1 MALARLSFPVI
12 SGNPGPSRR
21 TLDSKH
27 ALECFPNE
35 RWHEG
40 RSLLIWTEQDAAFFS
55 VSFFAFLED
64 VKVVGWGGGV
74 VPGVG
79 PCRRHHPAYSA
90 HTHTSLRNPSWKL
103 SANFC
108 LFSSSGRWRKR
119 EARDETADVLQMR
132 RLVFD
137 HHFPSHTLNPMLV
150 TLTFSSPFYLFFFL
164 KPNQGRSF
172 LFYTPPY
179 HYKSCL
185 CVLSSRH
192 KSASISF
199 RSCLVDLSALL
210 FPLLKRCKR

>member
-64 VKVVGWGGGV
+64 VKVGGWGGGLFLALV
-74 VPGVG
+74 RAGATTLPIL
-79 PCRRHHPAYSA
+79 
-90 HTHTSLRNPSWKL
+90 HTHISLRNPSWKL

-119 EARDETADVLQMR
+119 EARDETTDVLQMR

-150 TLTFSSPFYLFFFL
+150 TLTFSSPFYLFFF
-164 KPNQGRSF
+164 KK
-172 LFYTPPY
+172 T
-179 HYKSCL
+179 
-185 CVLSSRH
+185 
-192 KSASISF
+192 
-199 RSCLVDLSALL
+199 
-210 FPLLKRCKR
+210 